1 MKMGVYS
8 KAKAKSGPLRTKRVQ
23 TVLTSEQYELLLQI
37 ARKKRKPVSALVREA
52 LEAGCLKEELRTQ
65 RQHALKGL
73 LSLKAPVA
81 DWEKMESEIVEG
93 AMDG

>member
-1 MKMGVYS
+1 MVSRS
-8 KAKAKSGPLRTKRVQ
+8 KTQQKTGSLRTKRVQ

-37 ARKKRKPVSALVREA
+37 AKKKRKPVSALVREA
-52 LEAGCLKEELRTQ
+52 LEAGCLKEALRTQ